1 LVVVRV
7 GEIRMM
13 NDGDFLGNGWAF
25 PFRISPSGG
34 IALSRQE
41 YDIDE
46 AIRIILSTAKGER
59 HMRPEFGCGIHDLV
73 FAPNN
78 ATTAGLVETYVTE
91 AIGWWEPR
99 VEILRV
105 DVESDR
111 EERNTLLV
119 RIHYRVRATNDQ
131 RNLVYPFYLIRP
143 E

>member
-1 LVVVRV
+1 
-7 GEIRMM
+7 M
-13 NDGDFLGNGWAF
+13 NTGDFLGNGWSF

-34 IALSRQE
+34 IALTRQE

-59 HMRPEFGCGIHDLV
+59 HMRPNFGCGIHDLV

-78 ATTAGLVETYVTE
+78 ATTAGLVYTYVEE

-99 VEILRV
+99 VELIDIEVTTDEV
-105 DVESDR
+105 D
-111 EERNTLLV
+111 RNMLLINITY
-119 RIHYRVRATNDQ
+119 RIRATNDE
-131 RNLVYPFYLIRP
+131 RNLVYPFYLIRS

>member
-1 LVVVRV
+1 
-7 GEIRMM
+7 M
-13 NDGDFLGNGWAF
+13 NEGDFLGNGWSW

-34 IALSRQE
+34 IALSRHE
-41 YDIDE
+41 FDIDE

-59 HMRPEFGCGIHDLV
+59 HMRPQFGCGIHELV

-78 ATTAGLVETYVTE
+78 ATTAGLVDTYVRE

-99 VEILRV
+99 VEVLRV
-105 DVESDR
+105 EVGTDE
-111 EERNTLLV
+111 EERNKLLIG
-119 RIHYRVRATNDQ
+119 IHYRVRATNED

>member
-1 LVVVRV
+1 
-7 GEIRMM
+7 M
-13 NDGDFLGNGWAF
+13 NDGDFLGNGWSF

-41 YDIDE
+41 FDIDE

-59 HMRPEFGCGIHDLV
+59 HMRPDFGCGIHDLV

-91 AIGWWEPR
+91 AVGWWEPR

-105 DVESDR
+105 DATQDND
-111 EERNTLLV
+111 ERNKLLINV
-119 RIHYRVRATNDQ
+119 HYRIRATNDE

>member
-1 LVVVRV
+1 
-7 GEIRMM
+7 M
-13 NDGDFLGNGWAF
+13 NEGDFLGNGWSF

-41 YDIDE
+41 FDIDE

-105 DVESDR
+105 DAEPDDD
-111 EERNTLLV
+111 EHNMLLINV
-119 RIHYRVRATNDQ
+119 NYRIRATNDE

>member
-1 LVVVRV
+1 MDEQR
-7 GEIRMM
+7 
-13 NDGDFLGNGWAF
+13 DFLGNGWSF
-25 PFRISPSGG
+25 PFRISPRGG
-34 IALSRQE
+34 IALTRQE
-41 YDIDE
+41 LDIDE

-78 ATTAGLVETYVTE
+78 ATTAGLIETYVRE

-99 VEILRV
+99 AEIVEII
-105 DVESDR
+105 VETDQD
-111 EERNTLLV
+111 ERNKILV
-119 RIHYRVRATNDQ
+119 EIHYKVRATNDL

>member
-1 LVVVRV
+1 
-7 GEIRMM
+7 M
-13 NDGDFLGNGWAF
+13 NEGDFLGNGWAF

-41 YDIDE
+41 FDIDE

-91 AIGWWEPR
+91 AAGWWEPR
-99 VEILRV
+99 VKVLRV
-105 DVESDR
+105 DANSDDD
-111 EERNTLLV
+111 ERNKLLINV
-119 RIHYRVRATNDQ
+119 HYRVRATNDE